1 MAGKGYRKIRKSLR
15 LIHVCP
21 CLLNLAYKQSLP
33 FLHLQLK
40 ANLVRQGKLDDMG
53 GYITNEPEDN
63 AKTIEVAIEAS
74 SDDSQRQVRTI
85 RPPTRTA
92 TTHPPRM
99 ELQAPPDQW
108 TVAGVRVHS
117 SLNSET
123 LMALCKCGQENQ
135 NNTSL

>member
-1 MAGKGYRKIRKSLR
+1 MSVCMSIHSCTHIFIPCRHTAQATKSVVVNSNKQGFAMAGKGYRKIRKSLR

-33 FLHLQLK
+33 FLHLQLQ
-40 ANLVRQGKLDDMG
+40 ANWVRQGKLDDMG
-53 GYITNEPEDN
+53 GYITNEPEDS

-92 TTHPPRM
+92 
-99 ELQAPPDQW
+99 
-108 TVAGVRVHS
+108 S
-117 SLNSET
+117 
-123 LMALCKCGQENQ
+123 
-135 NNTSL
+135 